1 MIYYIP
7 LENLDERYTRQ
18 MFRWVITAF
27 RDRGI
32 EFRVI
37 HGETLVQ
44 ETEGDQFLN
53 WASRVFFT
61 SEQNKRIAR
70 LFQEGRVNDGDIF
83 FVADIWHPGIE
94 SIPYMAD
101 AMGINVKIY
110 GINYAGPFD
119 PTDPTHRMIRWGGW
133 FEVMAYSFFTGV
145 FVGSD
150 YHARLIRKGFRGV
163 DYDFLGLPRAVDP
176 FLCPLHVTGLVWD
189 EHDATEGIEPMESD
203 RPIIIWPHRLSP
215 EKNVD
220 QFYQVVQALSGK
232 YPRIRWVISSSR
244 MNQEYSPVHSSVEFV
259 RQSKKDYYRM
269 MKGSILMVSTAYHE
283 NYGYTVREATALG
296 TPILCPRRAD
306 YPEMIESPRNLYDDH
321 ELIERVEDVIRW
333 HHYLPAGT
341 RPVPVAKLKPFRGI
355 DRMIDIMIGG

>member
-18 MFRWVITAF
+18 MFRWVIAAF
-27 RDRGI
+27 RDRDI
-32 EFRVI
+32 QHKI
-37 HGETLVQ
+37 IYGETLVH
-44 ETEGDQFLN
+44 ETEGDQFVN

-70 LFQEGRVNDGDIF
+70 LFHEGRVNDGDVF

-101 AMGINVKIY
+101 AMNVDVKIY

-133 FEVMAYSFFTGV
+133 FEIMAYSFFRGV

-150 YHARLIRKGFRGV
+150 YHARLIRKGFRGAV
-163 DYDFLGLPRAVDP
+163 DFLGLPIAAEP

-189 EHDATEGIEPMESD
+189 EEDAVRGIEPMESD

-215 EKNVD
+215 EKNVT
-220 QFYQVVQALSGK
+220 QFYEVARALSGK

-244 MNQEYSPVHSSVEFV
+244 MNQEYTPYHSSVEFV

-269 MKGSILMVSTAYHE
+269 LKGSILMLSTAHHE
-283 NYGYTVREATALG
+283 NFGYTVREATALG

-321 ELIERVEDVIRW
+321 ELIERVEEVIRW
-333 HHYLPAGT
+333 HYYSPAGI

-355 DRMIDIMIGG
+355 DHMIDIMIGG